1 MIFKKCFPLMEAWVR
16 KGMLN
21 EVLSEEGARFL
32 FSHSLN
38 YYPEIML
45 KDHRTSEPVS
55 SPVK

>member
-1 MIFKKCFPLMEAWVR
+1 MEAWVR

-45 KDHRTSEPVS
+45 KHHRTSEPVS